1 MQIKRLA
8 AFLTAV
14 LMLMLSACLG
24 QSPDSASSVSTPVS
38 DSSATA
44 ETLSLLYSMSD
55 SLDPY
60 KSETQMNRSLATL
73 LYDPL
78 FTLDTA
84 FQPKAVLAE
93 KTEAN
98 KAEYTVTLKTA
109 RFTDGT
115 AVTADDVVYSLKL
128 ALAASLTAYP
138 TNLASVKSYKA
149 TSDKTVVI
157 TLFEADPYFS
167 NLLTFPIIKSGSD
180 SRKDEN
186 NIALP
191 PIGSG
196 RYVYDADSRT
206 LNANGDY
213 FSEKP
218 SVPSIKL
225 INAPDSTVTEY
236 NLEVG
241 NVSIY
246 YTDLSDGSIP
256 PMSGN
261 ASAVDLND
269 LVYLGVNLSNKH
281 LKNVEMRYALA
292 AAIDRAAVTEE
303 TYYSY
308 AKPAAGLFNGA
319 WEDAKGLQTLTSAAN
334 AENVVANLSKIG
346 YNSKDENGFYLD
358 NNGKSFKL
366 RLVAYSGNERR
377 LNAAK
382 LICEQ
387 LGAAG
392 LRVDLVA
399 LEWEA
404 YVAALNSGNFDL
416 YIAETRLPDN
426 MNISQLVKSNGSLA
440 FGIPEI
446 TVPDTPSVPNTG
458 NGTSADTDK
467 DSSKTD
473 GVSGE
478 TPDGTASDTDG
489 DTETYLLDSA
499 LDGFYSGELSI
510 VDVIQAFNAEM
521 PIIPICHRCGITV
534 CSSALNSEKMS
545 SPTDAF
551 FGITDINK
559 VK

>member
-14 LMLMLSACLG
+14 SMLMLSACLG
-24 QSPDSASSVSTPVS
+24 KSPDGTNSASAPVS
-38 DSSATA
+38 DSSAAA

-60 KSETQMNRSLATL
+60 KAETQMNRSLATL

-78 FTLDTA
+78 FKLDTS

-93 KTEAN
+93 KTEVN

-115 AVTADDVVYSLKL
+115 AVTAADVVYSLKL
-128 ALAASLTAYP
+128 ALAASLTAHP
-138 TNLASVKSYKA
+138 QNLASVKSYKA

-292 AAIDRAAVTEE
+292 AAIDRTSVTEE
-303 TYYSY
+303 AYYSY
-308 AKPAAGLFNGA
+308 AKPAEGLFNSA

-334 AENVVANLSKIG
+334 TENVVANLSKIG
-346 YNSKDENGFYLD
+346 YNRRDENGYCLD
-358 NNGKSFKL
+358 SNGKNFKF

-387 LGAAG
+387 LDTAG
-392 LRVDLVA
+392 FRVELVA
-399 LEWEA
+399 LEWET
-404 YVAALNSGNFDL
+404 YVTALNSGNFDL

-426 MNISQLVKSNGSLA
+426 MNISQLVKSDGSLA

-446 TVPDTPSVPNTG
+446 VVPDISATPDT
-458 NGTSADTDK
+458 DTDK
-467 DSSKTD
+467 DGSNKTD
-473 GVSGE
+473 GAAGE
-478 TPDGTASDTDG
+478 TPDGNTSETESN
-489 DTETYLLDSA
+489 TETYLLNSA

-534 CSSALNSEKMS
+534 CSSALYSEKMS